1 MIFCRFFM
9 SKLWA
14 RIHCDIWNQTANFW
28 NIQQIL
34 TILSPR
40 YSWIKLCKSWESCL
54 FGCKFDPHSSTR
66 CDEFNDLAFCFLAFR
81 LFRFYPIKSI
91 RCLWAITPEWLLRM
105 TFTQLWQK
113 REKLQT
119 KFRMLCD
126 REINRPNFSHTGE
139 NVVKFK
145 KKHFELMT
153 HEKQNPTIC

>member
-1 MIFCRFFM
+1 MWFFADF
-9 SKLWA
+9 SCQSCEREFIVTSGIRRPTSETFNKYLPFFLQDIPESNCA
-14 RIHCDIWNQTANFW
+14 KAGKAAYSDVNSIH
-28 NIQQIL
+28 IL
-34 TILSPR
+34 QLDVMNST
-40 YSWIKLCKSWESCL
+40 
-54 FGCKFDPHSSTR
+54 FG
-66 CDEFNDLAFCFLAFR
+66 FLAFR
-81 LFRFYPIKSI
+81 LFKFYPIKSI

-105 TFTQLWQK
+105 TFTRLWQK